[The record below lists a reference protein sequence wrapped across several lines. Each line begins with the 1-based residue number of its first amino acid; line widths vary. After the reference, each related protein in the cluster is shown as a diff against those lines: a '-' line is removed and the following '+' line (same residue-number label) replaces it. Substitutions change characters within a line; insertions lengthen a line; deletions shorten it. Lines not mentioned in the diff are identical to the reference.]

1 MRNPT
6 FIKIIITLLLL
17 FLFYSGASIWISS
30 NYLVVHEYELQSS
43 KVSQELRIA
52 LLSDLHDHEF
62 GEKNEKLITKVL
74 EQDPDLVFMA
84 GDFLNEDSVD
94 SEIPCELIRELSQ
107 QVSVYFA
114 LGNHEIV
121 YMEKRGQQLRRE
133 LEDAGAVV
141 LDKDYVDL
149 EIQGDK
155 IRLGGMYD
163 YAFGLDGNDD
173 AYKAP
178 QDVKEYLQEFQE
190 TDNLKIMMAHRPES
204 FVLGNAAK
212 VWDIDLVVSGHIHG
226 GQVVLPF
233 VGGIYGADQGWF
245 PEYVHGLYEKENMQ
259 FLITGGLG
267 SSSEVLPRYNN
278 PPEIGILKIDKQ

>member
-1 MRNPT
+1 
-6 FIKIIITLLLL
+6 
-17 FLFYSGASIWISS
+17 
-30 NYLVVHEYELQSS
+30 
-43 KVSQELRIA
+43 
-52 LLSDLHDHEF
+52 
-62 GEKNEKLITKVL
+62 
-74 EQDPDLVFMA
+74 
-84 GDFLNEDSVD
+84 
-94 SEIPCELIRELSQ
+94 
-107 QVSVYFA
+107 
-114 LGNHEIV
+114 
-121 YMEKRGQQLRRE
+121 MEKRGQQLRRE